1 MSDKINYNIKSIGVY
16 LVEPNNRVL
25 FVDDDQGFLNSVV
38 RSLRGKFDVTTC
50 LAPKEALVMSREKM
64 PFAVIVSD
72 YRMPELDGIQYLN
85 LMKQA
90 FPSSERI
97 LLTGYPAI
105 DVAVNA
111 VNSAKVHSILLKPCS
126 MDIVEAEIQSAMQKY
141 NATCLEKEIHWTALD
156 KLNSQIKQ
164 TMFTINREV
173 QERSEDLQR
182 LVALLRK
189 VLAAKDLYTLI
200 HSVRVSDLAVSI
212 MKKLNYSEAAVHFTA
227 IAGLLHDIGKIY
239 VPSEL
244 LCKTDRLKSSELE
257 LVRYH
262 VQAGYDLLSTV
273 KIEPVI
279 LNAIFQHHERLNG
292 SGYPLQIKGA
302 AIIDEAQ
309 VIAVADMVEAT
320 ANDRPYRPGLGIDF
334 ALRELEKCSDITFR
348 KNIVDACISLFVDDQ
363 YRFDIEDSYGVSR
376 QYKTV
381 NSLR

>member
-1 MSDKINYNIKSIGVY
+1 M
-16 LVEPNNRVL
+16 EPNNRVL
-25 FVDDDQGFLNSVV
+25 FVDDDQEFLNSVV
-38 RSLRGKFDVTTC
+38 RSLRGKFDVATC
-50 LAPKEALVMSREKM
+50 PAPKEALVMSRGKS
-64 PFAVIVSD
+64 PFAVVVSD

-85 LMKQA
+85 LMRQA
-90 FPSSERI
+90 FPASERI
-97 LLTGYPAI
+97 LLTGYPAV

-111 VNSAKVHSILLKPCS
+111 VNSAKVHSILIKPCP
-126 MDIVEAEIQSAMQKY
+126 MDIIEAEIQSAMQKY
-141 NATCLEKEIHWTALD
+141 NATCLEKEIHWTALE
-156 KLNSQIKQ
+156 KLNNQIKQ
-164 TMFTINREV
+164 TMFTIKREV
-173 QERSEDLQR
+173 RERSDDIQR

-189 VLAAKDLYTLI
+189 VLAAKDLYTVI

-212 MKKLNYSEAAVHFTA
+212 MKKLNYSEASVHFIA

-244 LCKTDRLKSSELE
+244 LYKADRLSSTELE

-292 SGYPLQIKGA
+292 SGYPLQIRGA

-320 ANDRPYRPGLGIDF
+320 ANDRPYRSGLGIDF
-334 ALRELEKCSDITFR
+334 ALKELEKCSDITFR

-363 YRFDIEDSYGVSR
+363 YRFDIEDAYGVSR

-381 NSLR
+381 NSVR